1 MNPVLIGTLC
11 TLDDD
16 FMITTKYVRDHI
28 QEIRASL
35 DKRRSNYP
43 IDDLLKLDEQ
53 WRASKTELQE
63 MQTKRNKI
71 SMEVAKLKKEGKE
84 ANEQIKQVA
93 DMKDRMQEL
102 EKDIDGMQKKIENL
116 LLNMPNVL
124 HESVPYGASDENNV
138 EIRRWGDATKRI
150 DKGHEEIL
158 GGMGLIDIERA
169 AKISGGKILFS

>member
-35 DKRRSNYP
+35 EKRRSNYP
-43 IDDLLKLDEQ
+43 IDDLLKFDEQ

-84 ANEQIKQVA
+84 AEQA
-93 DMKDRMQEL
+93 
-102 EKDIDGMQKKIENL
+102 
-116 LLNMPNVL
+116 
-124 HESVPYGASDENNV
+124 Y
-138 EIRRWGDATKRI
+138 
-150 DKGHEEIL
+150 
-158 GGMGLIDIERA
+158 
-169 AKISGGKILFS
+169 